1 MSFDTNMFD
10 FNSMKSALGGDPFA
24 DATRKYE
31 TDDRFYTLPKNEDG
45 AGVAIIAFLP
55 DAEKRPI
62 QQMNKINT
70 TITKNGKK
78 RFVSEW
84 SPSTIDR
91 PCPFHEKWQELWNA
105 GDKEGARLYARSVRY
120 ITNIKVIK
128 DPKKPENEGKVFL
141 FDMSKTMKDKLM
153 NALQPSAEDLALG
166 AQPKEIFN
174 PLRGW
179 VFVLKAVKG
188 ANGITN
194 YDSSEFKKFDPN
206 DPNMTIYGSVSEAS
220 VQETAQKCVDDIKNN
235 TYKLSDFTKPESF
248 KSYEE
253 LQNKLAWVNFENV
266 GSGSNSNSTVT
277 VAQPKTEA
285 PEINAAV
292 STPAPVA
299 QPEPQVAQT
308 TQAPQ
313 PAAKATNVDDI
324 LDGLL

>member
-1 MSFDTNMFD
+1 MAFDTNMFD
-10 FNSMKSALGGDPFA
+10 FDSMKTALGTDPFA
-24 DATRKYE
+24 DATKKYE

-55 DAEKRPI
+55 DSEKRPI

-84 SPSTIDR
+84 SPSTIGL
-91 PCPFHEKWQELWNA
+91 PCPFHEKWQELWNS
-105 GDKEGARLYARSVRY
+105 GDKEGSRLYARSIRY

-141 FDMSKTMKDKLM
+141 YDMSKTMKDKLM
-153 NALQPSAEDLALG
+153 NALQPSAEDVALG
-166 AQPKEIFN
+166 VQPKEIFN

-206 DPNMTIYGSVSEAS
+206 DPNMTIYGSVAADS
-220 VQETAQKCVDDIKNN
+220 VQATAQKCVEDIKNH
-235 TYKLSDFTKPESF
+235 TYKLSDFTKPETF
-248 KSYEE
+248 KTYDE
-253 LQNKLAWVNFENV
+253 LKEKLAWVNFENT
-266 GSGSNSNSTVT
+266 GSDTNSTVT
-277 VAQPKTEA
+277 VAQPKVEV
-285 PEINAAV
+285 PEINAAQTV
-292 STPAPVA
+292 SAPAPTA
-299 QPEPQVAQT
+299 QPAPQVE
-308 TQAPQ
+308 Q
-313 PAAKATNVDDI
+313 PAPAASKATNVDDI

>member
-1 MSFDTNMFD
+1 MSFDLNAFD
-10 FNSMKSALGGDPFA
+10 FDSMKTALGGDPFA
-24 DATRKYE
+24 DASKKYE
-31 TDDRFYTLPKNEDG
+31 VDNRFYTLPKNEDG

-62 QQMNKINT
+62 QQMEKINT
-70 TITKNGKK
+70 TIIKNGKK

-84 SPSTIDR
+84 SPNTIGA

-105 GDKEGARLYARSVRY
+105 GDRDGSRLYARTIRY

-153 NALQPSAEDLALG
+153 NALQPSAEDIALG

-179 VFVLKAVKG
+179 VFILKASKG

-206 DPNMTIYGSVSEAS
+206 DPNMTIYGSIAGDNAQV
-220 VQETAQKCVDDIKNN
+220 TAQKCLEDIKNN
-235 TYKLSDFTKPESF
+235 TYKLSDFTKPEAF

-253 LQNKLAWVNFENV
+253 LKQKLAWVNFENIQEA
-266 GSGSNSNSTVT
+266 STAT
-277 VAQPKTEA
+277 VSVATPKVEST
-285 PEINAAV
+285 EINAA
-292 STPAPVA
+292 STDADILGTPATQETAKPT
-299 QPEPQVAQT
+299 QT
-308 TQAPQ
+308 NVS
-313 PAAKATNVDDI
+313 KASDVDDI
-324 LDGLL
+324 LSGLI